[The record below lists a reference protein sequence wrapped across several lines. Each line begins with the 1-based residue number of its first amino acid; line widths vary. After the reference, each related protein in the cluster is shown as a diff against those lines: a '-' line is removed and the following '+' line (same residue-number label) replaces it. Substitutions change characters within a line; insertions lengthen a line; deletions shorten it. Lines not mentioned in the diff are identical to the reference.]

1 MGPRVLTYNGD
12 VTHLMGEAF
21 TCPRFMLNGGVRK
34 VRWVVTDTTYDPD
47 VNKTYVELDVST
59 EEAA

>member
-1 MGPRVLTYNGD
+1 MGPRVLTYHGD
-12 VTHLMGEAF
+12 VTHLMGESF

-34 VRWVVTDTTYDPD
+34 VRWVVTDVVYQSKSD
-47 VNKTYVELDVST
+47 VTYVELDVST